1 MGIET
6 EYPGFNGRLQ
16 TERRNANMLRK
27 TILGA
32 AAAATL
38 ALTALIPTTASAG
51 GVSVHFGGFGY
62 GHGYHGYH
70 GGYWGG
76 PSCYKKSVKV
86 FNPYLGHYVWTKK
99 KFCY

>member
-1 MGIET
+1 
-6 EYPGFNGRLQ
+6 
-16 TERRNANMLRK
+16 MLRK

-32 AAAATL
+32 AAAMTL
-38 ALTALIPTTASAG
+38 GLAALAPSSASAG
-51 GVSVHFGGFGY
+51 GVSVHFGGGGFGF
-62 GHGYHGYH
+62 GHGYHGHH
-70 GGYWGG
+70 GGYWG

>member
-1 MGIET
+1 
-6 EYPGFNGRLQ
+6 
-16 TERRNANMLRK
+16 MLRK

-38 ALTALIPTTASAG
+38 ALTALVPTTASAG
-51 GVSVHFGGFGY
+51 GVSVHFVGGGFGF